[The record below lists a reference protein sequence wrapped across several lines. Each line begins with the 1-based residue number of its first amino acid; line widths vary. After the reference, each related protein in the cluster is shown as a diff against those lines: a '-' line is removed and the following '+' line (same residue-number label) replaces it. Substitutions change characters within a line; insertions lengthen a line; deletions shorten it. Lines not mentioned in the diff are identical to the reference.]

1 MSQTTF
7 TIMFV
12 LQVSGV
18 RKRQKILSVVA
29 VIPGLNTWRETGT
42 IAEWESGILRTQ
54 TWDGGCLE
62 GRCLLPG
69 PVERDTDEMQA

>member
-7 TIMFV
+7 TIMIA

-29 VIPGLNTWRETGT
+29 MIPGLNTWRETGT
-42 IAEWESGILRTQ
+42 IARWDSGILRTQ
-54 TWDGGCLE
+54 TWGEAVWETATFCLVLFRE
-62 GRCLLPG
+62 
-69 PVERDTDEMQA
+69 T